1 MSNKEL
7 QPTEEGVGVSMV
19 TEVLTDSIP
28 ETGREVSI
36 SMEMKDQL
44 HSHPEETAVVGSV
57 DTQAPRYGLGWK
69 FFFVFLVKVE
79 S

>member
-1 MSNKEL
+1 MSSKEL

-19 TEVLTDSIP
+19 TEVLADSIP

-36 SMEMKDQL
+36 SMEMKEQL
-44 HSHPEETAVVGSV
+44 HSHPEETAMV

-69 FFFVFLVKVE
+69 SLFVFVVKVE